1 MSTFLVYNKDVD
13 KTTSP
18 PKINMLTCQHLSKQE
33 NKQENTMHDRFELFS
48 STIAAISRNLHKI
61 EATEMERYGLKG
73 PYAVF
78 LLSILSSPEGIT
90 AARLCETCEKDK
102 AAVSRILA
110 EMESAGLICKSGSA
124 YRTVIQLTERG
135 QEAAQYVS
143 KRATLAVEIAGKGLT
158 DGTRAVFYE
167 SLGMIS
173 ANLQAMATDGLPREL
188 SDKH

>member
-1 MSTFLVYNKDVD
+1 MESRYELISAAVSSMY
-13 KTTSP
+13 
-18 PKINMLTCQHLSKQE
+18 
-33 NKQENTMHDRFELFS
+33 HD
-48 STIAAISRNLHKI
+48 IQKI
-61 EATEMERYGLKG
+61 ERVEMATYGLKG
-73 PYAVF
+73 PHAQC
-78 LLSILSSPEGIT
+78 LLVMHKHPEGIT
-90 AARLCETCEKDK
+90 AARLCEACEKDK

-135 QEAAQYVS
+135 EEAAQFVS